1 MPRRGESLSR
11 LYICEVSRMGEKF
24 RVVCYTRVESDTSEL
39 LSWEEALRE
48 REILELMNPGD
59 FYVIEEVKE

>member
-1 MPRRGESLSR
+1 
-11 LYICEVSRMGEKF
+11 MGEKF
-24 RVVCYTRVESDTSEL
+24 RVVCYTRVESDTPEL

-59 FYVIEEVKE
+59 FYVIEEVKG